1 MIICPKCGTQMN
13 DGTTFCKNCGTP
25 LGAAQGQPQM
35 GMNQGV
41 YQQQPVFDPYDHTAE
56 FSPNDISDNKVIA
69 MLPYLFSW
77 IGVLFVLLASKESP
91 YASFHVRQYL
101 KILVTKAVMGLITV
115 ACVVVCII
123 PVLGWI
129 VGGLV
134 AFAVFIMRIVLW
146 VVSIIGFFGVCKGRA
161 KELPVVRGLKFLK

>member
-1 MIICPKCGTQMN
+1 
-13 DGTTFCKNCGTP
+13 
-25 LGAAQGQPQM
+25 
-35 GMNQGV
+35 
-41 YQQQPVFDPYDHTAE
+41 
-56 FSPNDISDNKVIA
+56 

-101 KILVTKAVMGLITV
+101 KIVVTKAVMGLLAI

-129 VGGLV
+129 IGGLGVV
-134 AFAVFIMRIVLW
+134 AIVIMHFVLW
-146 VVSIIGFFGVCKGRA
+146 VVNIIGFFGVCKGRA
-161 KELPVVRGLKFLK
+161 KEIPVVRGLKFLK